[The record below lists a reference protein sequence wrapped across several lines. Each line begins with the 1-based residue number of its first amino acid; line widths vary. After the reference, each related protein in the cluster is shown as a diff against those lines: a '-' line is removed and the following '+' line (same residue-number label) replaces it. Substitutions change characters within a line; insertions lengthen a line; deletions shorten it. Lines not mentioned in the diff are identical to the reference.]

1 MDIYTIDNTKKLIR
15 FIIPLF
21 YEETGIAFNSDESV
35 DYFVSGGCY
44 ELAKIVKHY
53 FPDTEYVVRN
63 DHDHVAIL
71 ESGVIYDAYDF
82 YEDWQ
87 LKARNIKEKYYKKDL
102 KDFYI
107 ATEEEIDNFPVEFN
121 REDKINGLTV
131 SEKMIEVIDE
141 IPSVKVKRI
150 KKGLK

>member
-1 MDIYTIDNTKKLIR
+1 MDIYTIDNSKNLIR

-21 YEETGIAFNSDESV
+21 YEETGIAFNSDEAV

-63 DHDHVAIL
+63 DHGHVAIL
-71 ESGVIYDAYDF
+71 ESGTIYDAYDF

-87 LKARNIKEKYYKKDL
+87 LKEKNIKEKYYKKDL
-102 KDFYI
+102 NNFYI
-107 ATEEEIDNFPVEFN
+107 SSEEELESFPVEFTKQ
-121 REDKINGLTV
+121 DKIDGLTV
-131 SEKMIEVIDE
+131 SEKMIELIDE